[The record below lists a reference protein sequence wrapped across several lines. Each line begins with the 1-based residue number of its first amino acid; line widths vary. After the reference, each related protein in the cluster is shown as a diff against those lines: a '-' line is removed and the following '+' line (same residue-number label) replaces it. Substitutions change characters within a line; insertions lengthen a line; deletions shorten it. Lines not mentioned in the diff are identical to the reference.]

1 MISTNISTPTLQLGA
16 KGAAV
21 KDLQE
26 LLLERVSVGG
36 LIADGNFGQI
46 TQLAVNVFQHRN
58 FLEQDGIVGPQTWR
72 VLLKGGTQHLTV
84 LRRGDRGP
92 LVKRLQEALH
102 LGSKTGPANEIQA
115 IFGTRGYYFGPVD
128 GDFGP
133 ATEQAV
139 KAFQQKPGFGQPLS
153 PIDGIVGPKTWEALI
168 SLVAR
173 ISHHFL

>member
-16 KGAAV
+16 KGSAV

-36 LIADGNFGQI
+36 LIADGDFGQI

-58 FLEQDGIVGPQTWR
+58 FLEQDGIVGPSTWR

-92 LVKRLQEALH
+92 LVKRLQQAMY
-102 LGSKTGPANEIQA
+102 LGSKTGLANETQNLL
-115 IFGTRGYYFGPVD
+115 GTRGYYFGTID

-139 KAFQQKPGFGQPLS
+139 KAFQKKPALGQPLS
-153 PIDGIVGPKTWEALI
+153 PIDGIVGPQTWNALM

-173 ISHHFL
+173 ISHQFL